1 MSRPWNDPSRKFL
14 NAENLWSRIDE
25 LSNEL
30 DLQAETAPGNS
41 SESYKMFLMGR
52 REMLQRITDYLY
64 ENEQSLAEIAEFWG
78 IGDK

>member
-1 MSRPWNDPSRKFL
+1 MSRPWNDPSRKFV